1 MGVVK
6 LILNGKQIKVDEN
19 KTILQ
24 VARENGIEIPTLCYD
39 TRLEPFG
46 SCRVCLVKVEGAKTF
61 VPSCSTK
68 VTEGMV
74 VETNSPEIIE
84 ARHMSLALL
93 ISEHYGDC
101 LSPCTLQCPARIDI
115 QGYIALIRAG
125 KYREA
130 VKLIKEKNPMPVTIG
145 RICPRPCEEVCRR
158 IIVDE
163 PVAINNLKRFAADY
177 DIAGAYPIIPEKE
190 PPNEKKIAV
199 IGSGPA
205 GLSAS
210 YYLALMGY
218 NVTIFE
224 KSPHAGGMLR
234 YGIPEY
240 RLPKKILDRE
250 IELILGLGIEIR
262 YGVELGR
269 DITIEDLKRDKYSAV
284 FIGIGAQKSI
294 GLRID
299 GENLPGV
306 ISGIG
311 FLEDVASG
319 KRIDLAGKN
328 IIVVGGGNTAM
339 DAARTALRLGANKV
353 SVVYRRTRKE
363 MPAHDLEIA
372 EAEEEGVDFQFLSAP
387 VRISK
392 DHGLLRIECIRMELG
407 EPDASGRRR
416 PVPITGS
423 EYTLGAHYLIAAIGQ
438 QPDTG
443 WIKDPEIVTS
453 KETLKA
459 DPETGATADPFI
471 FAGGD
476 CVTGAATA
484 IEAIAAGR
492 RAALSID
499 IFIKTGKIPSPEL
512 PQFNISKGSIEDIP
526 VEYFTGYK
534 KIPRTG
540 MQNLSPSIRI
550 RGFDEVEKGF
560 SEKEAL
566 REASRCLECGCIE
579 AFSCAL
585 RKYSTTYGIAQDE
598 YTGEKN
604 HYEEF
609 NNIIRNHPPILRDE
623 NKCIKCGTCVRIC
636 DEVWGLNILGYVR
649 RGFGAEIRPY
659 FGLPLEKT
667 ACDFCGQCADACPT
681 GALSLN
687 TYLPKP
693 GPFKEEKKEGI
704 CILCNLG
711 CELEYN
717 IYENMLLR
725 CTGIP
730 GKGENEGNL
739 CVRGRFGFSYLMSP
753 QRFIYPLEF
762 IDGKREQLTFD
773 DSLNKASELLSR
785 SKKIG
790 IFTSTNL
797 SNEEY
802 EKIYELAKTLPW
814 SEVYHIPYDFAEYD
828 GGVGVRAKSDLYEG
842 DLEKIESSGSP
853 GLDSPSYP
861 IIGKVKPLE
870 SIINLIEVS
879 NLSELHKEEVIFLF
893 NIYPGR
899 SFPILEFKIRQAVK
913 RGVKLYI
920 VNENPTRL
928 DDYADG
934 VFRVKEL
941 EWSDFLNLI
950 ALFLR
955 PSLSSIPAEAR
966 KYYAGISPNRDI
978 LMKYGIKKEKVI
990 RLSEELKTKR
1000 VVFISD
1006 EDKTS
1011 FKALNAFVMLAYL
1024 CRRKAKLLLMNRGT
1038 NPAGAESFINGS
1050 GRGEVSLKIALS
1062 FDTVLFYK
1070 LPKIFSLEDRTII
1083 NVDFKPWEDYG
1094 RYGLFIPSSSLLEC
1108 GGGIN
1113 LYNGKKVRLKGVL
1126 KNEHGLD
1133 NVHTLTEI
1141 IQRTLQFSQG

>member
-1 MGVVK
+1 MGLVQ
-6 LILNGKQIKVDEN
+6 LTLNGKQIKADEN

-46 SCRVCLVKVEGAKTF
+46 SCRLCLVKVEGAKTF
-61 VPSCSTK
+61 IPSCSTK

-74 VETNSPEIIE
+74 VETDSPEIIE

-101 LSPCTLQCPARIDI
+101 LSPCTLECPAHIDI

-125 KYREA
+125 KYPEA

-145 RICPRPCEEVCRR
+145 RICPHPCEEVCRR
-158 IIVDE
+158 NIVDE

-177 DIAGAYPIIPEKE
+177 DITAAYPIIPEKK
-190 PPNEKKIAV
+190 PSNGKKIAV

-218 NVTIFE
+218 DVTIFE
-224 KSPHAGGMLR
+224 RLPRAGGMLR

-269 DITIEDLKRDKYSAV
+269 DITVEDLKRDGYRAV

-294 GLRID
+294 GLRIE
-299 GENLPGV
+299 GEKLPGV

-319 KRIDLAGKN
+319 KKIDLTGKN

-339 DAARTALRLGANKV
+339 DASRTALRLGAEKV
-353 SVVYRRTRKE
+353 SVLYRRTRNE
-363 MPAHDLEIA
+363 MPAHDFEIA
-372 EAEEEGVDFQFLSAP
+372 EAEEEGVDFQFLAAP

-392 DHGLLRIECIRMELG
+392 DNGLLRIECIRMELG

-416 PVPITGS
+416 PVPIQGS
-423 EYTLGAHYLIAAIGQ
+423 EYILEAHYLIAAIGQ

-443 WIKDPEIVTS
+443 WIKDPELVTS
-453 KETLKA
+453 GETLRA

-492 RAALSID
+492 RAAFSID
-499 IFIKTGKIPSPEL
+499 GFIRTGKKPAREL
-512 PQFNISKGSIEDIP
+512 TQFNISKGSIEDIP
-526 VEYFTGYK
+526 AEYFAGYER
-534 KIPRTG
+534 ISRTR
-540 MQNLSPSIRI
+540 MYSLSPAIRI

-560 SEKEAL
+560 SENEAL

-579 AFSCAL
+579 AFNCAL
-585 RKYSTTYGIAQDE
+585 RKYSTAYGISQDE
-598 YTGEKN
+598 YMGEKN

-609 NNIIRNHPPILRDE
+609 NNILRNHPPLLRDE

-636 DEVWGLNILGYVR
+636 DEVWGLSILGYVR
-649 RGFGAEIRPY
+649 RGFGAQIRPY

-687 TYLPKP
+687 MYLPKP
-693 GPFKEEKKEGI
+693 GPLREEKKEGI

-717 IYENMLLR
+717 IHENMLLR
-725 CTGIP
+725 CTCTP

-739 CVRGRFGFSYLMSP
+739 CVRGRFGFSYLMP
-753 QRFIYPLEF
+753 PWRVFYPLEF
-762 IDGKREQLTFD
+762 IDGKKERLSFD
-773 DSLNKASELLSR
+773 GCLNKASELLRR

-802 EKIYELAKTLPW
+802 EKIHELAMTLPG

-828 GGVGVRAKSDLYEG
+828 GGIRVPIKSQTKGMISEYN
-842 DLEKIESSGSP
+842 SGSEFP
-853 GLDSPSYP
+853 DSDAYVYPVIGKSKHLEP
-861 IIGKVKPLE
+861 IIKSMEIPD
-870 SIINLIEVS
+870 
-879 NLSELHKEEVIFLF
+879 LSELHKEEVIFLF

-913 RGVKLYI
+913 KGVKLYI
-920 VNENPTRL
+920 INSNPARL

-934 VFRVKEL
+934 IFRVKEDQ
-941 EWSDFLNLI
+941 WRDFLNLI
-950 ALFLR
+950 ALLLS
-955 PSLSSIPAEAR
+955 PSLSRLPAEAR
-966 KYYAGISPNRDI
+966 KYYGGISPNRM
-978 LMKYGIKKEKVI
+978 LLLKCGIKEQKVI
-990 RLSEELKTKR
+990 RLTKELKRKR

-1006 EDKTS
+1006 EDKTPID
-1011 FKALNAFVMLAYL
+1011 ALNALVMLAL
-1024 CRRKAKLLLMNRGT
+1024 IHRRKSKLLLMKRGT
-1038 NPAGAESFINGS
+1038 NPAGAESFLNGS
-1050 GRGEVSLKIALS
+1050 ERAEVSLKIVRS

-1070 LPKIFSLEDRTII
+1070 LPKIFSLEDRLIVNI
-1083 NVDFKPWEDYG
+1083 DFKPWEDYG

-1108 GGGIN
+1108 GGRIH
-1113 LYNGKKVRLKGVL
+1113 LYNGKKVHLKEVL
-1126 KNEHGLD
+1126 KNEHGFD
-1133 NVHTLTEI
+1133 NVYTLTEI
-1141 IQRTLQFSQG
+1141 IQRTSQFSQG